1 MKAVAGAL
9 SGPSGATAVALVAL
23 AVGVLALCW
32 ISRSLDADADRA
44 VLGWLH
50 QHGQGRLD
58 QIASGT
64 GLRPATGRLCLVRL
78 ARAAA
83 VTVSGGGNTR
93 CTGSRN
99 DASAAR
105 RRAVVHKDVPCA
117 PPPFGAYSANSG
129 HGPDRG

>member
-1 MKAVAGAL
+1 MSAPRRHLRRAALATAVVTAAAGVEAVAGAL

-44 VLGWLH
+44 VLGWLD

-64 GLRPATGRLCLVRL
+64 GLRPATARLCLVRL

-83 VTVSGGGNTR
+83 VTVSGDGKHPVYR
-93 CTGSRN
+93 L
-99 DASAAR
+99 AE
-105 RRAVVHKDVPCA
+105 
-117 PPPFGAYSANSG
+117 
-129 HGPDRG
+129 